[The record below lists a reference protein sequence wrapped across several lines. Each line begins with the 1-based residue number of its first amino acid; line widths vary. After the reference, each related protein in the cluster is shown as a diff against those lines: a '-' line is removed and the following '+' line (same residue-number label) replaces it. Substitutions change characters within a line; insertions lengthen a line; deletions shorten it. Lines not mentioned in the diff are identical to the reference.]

1 MGIRR
6 RRRRRSLFV
15 TGASGLLGRHV
26 LRAPGL
32 SSWNLIAP
40 SSRALDIRH
49 RDQVISAIREW
60 KPDAVIHLAYKNDDR
75 RTTFEGSRNVAEA
88 AAACGARLVHLSTDV
103 VFGGREL
110 PYVESDALSPA
121 TDYGR
126 MKAEA
131 EVTVMEA
138 CVAAVTVRTSLMYA
152 TDFLAP
158 TQLAVQRALRGE
170 EQISFFTDEFRCPA
184 HAADVAAVCA
194 SLAAMPEIVGPL
206 HVAGPEALSRADFAV
221 AIARNLGI
229 DPAGLSTSTL
239 AASGLDRPGCV
250 MLDSSHAASLGF
262 RCRPV
267 SEALG

>member
-6 RRRRRSLFV
+6 RRRRSVFV
-15 TGASGLLGRHV
+15 TGAAGLLGRHV
-26 LRAPGL
+26 QRSAAL

-40 SSRALDIRH
+40 NSQALDIRH
-49 RDQVISAIREW
+49 RELVNSAIREW

-75 RTTFEGSRNVAEA
+75 RTTFEGSRNVASA

-110 PYVESDALSPA
+110 PYVESDVLSPA

-131 EVTVMEA
+131 E
-138 CVAAVTVRTSLMYA
+138 AAVMQACPGAVMVRTSLMYA

-158 TQLAVQRALRGE
+158 TQTAVQRALRGE
-170 EQISFFTDEFRCPA
+170 ATTSFFTDEFRCPA
-184 HAADVAAVCA
+184 HAADVAAACA
-194 SLAAMPEIVGPL
+194 ALIALPEIVGPL
-206 HVAGPEALSRADFAV
+206 HVAGPEALSRADFAA
-221 AIARNLGI
+221 AIAMWLGL
-229 DPAGLSTSTL
+229 DPTGLSTSTL
-239 AASGLDRPGCV
+239 GESGLDRPAHV
-250 MLDSSHAASLGF
+250 ILDSTHAALLGF

>member
-1 MGIRR
+1 MGIRG
-6 RRRRRSLFV
+6 RRRRSVFV

-26 LRAPGL
+26 QRTPGL

-40 SSRALDIRH
+40 SSQALDIRQ
-49 RDQVISAIREW
+49 RDQVISALREW

-88 AAACGARLVHLSTDV
+88 AATCGARLVHLSTDV

-131 EVTVMEA
+131 E
-138 CVAAVTVRTSLMYA
+138 AAVMNACAQAVMVRTSLMYA

-158 TQLAVQRALRGE
+158 TQVVVQRALRGAVPT
-170 EQISFFTDEFRCPA
+170 SFFTDEFRCPA

-194 SLAAMPEIVGPL
+194 SLAAMPEVVGPL

-221 AIARNLGI
+221 AIARNLGM
-229 DPAGLSTSTL
+229 DPTRLSTSTL
-239 AASGLDRPGCV
+239 SESGLDRPARV
-250 MLDSSHAASLGF
+250 VLDSSLANSLGF